1 MCVQAAHETFG
12 LAEKKIS
19 LYREKTWSY
28 LLGAKFSTAF
38 PKHLKSVLRELFLSK
53 TGVSYG

>member
-28 LLGAKFSTAF
+28 LLGAKFSTQEIF
-38 PKHLKSVLRELFLSK
+38 S
-53 TGVSYG
+53 